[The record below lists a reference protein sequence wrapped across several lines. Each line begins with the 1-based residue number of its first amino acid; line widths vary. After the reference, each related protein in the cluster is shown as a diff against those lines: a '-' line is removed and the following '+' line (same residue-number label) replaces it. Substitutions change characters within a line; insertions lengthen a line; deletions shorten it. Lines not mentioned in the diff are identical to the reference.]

1 MNTKQQN
8 NTQAT
13 FASLL
18 REYEQQ
24 ASNRTQATEKEYT
37 QALQALATAVTH
49 SVLKKCIQTSGNMTL
64 ASVKRDVVTDIK
76 LLEGLEYTQATA
88 YKTVYNAEGEKV
100 TITTDKDCATAYAK
114 LCKTA
119 FGEGLDLV
127 NTAIVAIMT
136 ETEKA
141 KERNGNNLP
150 PEFMEATYEIRRLRR
165 KVWIKMEDSVN
176 GWETI
181 ATSPIREIYKS
192 VRRMIEQSRATQ
204 TDSRNGYT
212 YLQET
217 ARDEQSNTDEIIYR
231 RLPKYSDLGG
241 YACDFNGKEITY
253 SASPATVA
261 NIDTL
266 VERLNLSKQ
275 QAQILQLR
283 LSGCGYKAIAT
294 YFGVKGANIQTQIK
308 RIQQKAVEIGLKPI
322 TQ

>member
-1 MNTKQQN
+1 MNTKQH

-18 REYEQQ
+18 RQYEQQ

-37 QALQALATAVTH
+37 QALQTLATAVTH

-64 ASVKRDVVTDIK
+64 ASVKRDVVTDAK
-76 LLEGLEYTQATA
+76 LLEGLEYTQANA
-88 YKTVYNAEGEKV
+88 YKTICNAEGEKV
-100 TITTDKDCATAYAK
+100 TITTDEDYAAAYSK

-150 PEFMEATYEIRRLRR
+150 PEFMEATYEIRRLKR
-165 KVWIKMEDSVN
+165 KVWIKTGDSVD
-176 GWETI
+176 GWETV

-204 TDSRNGYT
+204 TDNRNGYT

-217 ARDEQSNTDEIIYR
+217 ARDEQSNTDDIIYR
-231 RLPKYSDLGG
+231 RLPKYADLGG
-241 YACDFNGKEITY
+241 YACDFNGKEISY

-261 NIDTL
+261 NVDIL
-266 VERLNLSKQ
+266 IERLNLSKQ

-283 LSGCGYKAIAT
+283 LSGYGYKAIAT

-308 RIQQKAVEIGLKPI
+308 RIQQKAAEIGLKPI